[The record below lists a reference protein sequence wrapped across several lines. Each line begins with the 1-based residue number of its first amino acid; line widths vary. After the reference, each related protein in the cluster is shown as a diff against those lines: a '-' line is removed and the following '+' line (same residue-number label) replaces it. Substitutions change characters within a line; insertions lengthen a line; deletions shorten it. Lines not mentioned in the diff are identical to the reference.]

1 MGQTGHSA
9 NHPSSETWRWA
20 GLLLIAFFLS
30 AACFGGKK
38 SADSQEAKA
47 LRAAGLDRHR
57 TVTID
62 PGQPVKIGVS
72 STLSGDLAAFGL
84 AVADA
89 AETIPANS
97 NVRGHTIAFIRADD
111 LCSAEGGAAAADR
124 LIRAGV
130 VAVVG
135 PLCSSSAA
143 RANPVFD
150 RAGITHISV
159 GAARTD
165 LTSPQRPEGAYVT
178 FLRLVAPGKAI
189 AAIEAQFAATNL
201 GAKTAFIVTDGDL
214 GPSDTADQFIQALRQ
229 SGGTMAGTPYTFAK
243 GQSDWTDALSA
254 IRAAH
259 PGVVYFA
266 GYAGEAATFLTTLR
280 ADPSLAGTPVIATDG
295 VRTPELLV
303 RADGAAEGL
312 YTAGNVTR
320 GADWNVYEQEYRSRF
335 KGEPGDVLYGP
346 EAHDATSILFAAIQ
360 KSAKDDGGGR
370 LTIDLGQLN
379 KFIRSAEF
387 AGASGPVK
395 FAANGERVDP
405 QLAIAQLKNGVW
417 TTIPAPAPKA
427 R

>member
-1 MGQTGHSA
+1 MGQTGQSA
-9 NHPSSETWRWA
+9 NHLRSEMWRWA
-20 GLLLIAFFLS
+20 VLLLIAIFLS

-62 PGQPVKIGVS
+62 PGQPIKIGVS
-72 STLSGDLAAFGL
+72 STLSGDLSGFGL

-89 AETIPANS
+89 AETIPASS
-97 NVRGHTIAFIRADD
+97 NVRGHGITFVRADD

-159 GAARTD
+159 AATRTD
-165 LTSPQRPEGAYVT
+165 LTSPQRPEGAYIT
-178 FLRLVAPGKAI
+178 FLRLVPPSKAI
-189 AAIEAQFAATNL
+189 AAIEAQFATTNL

-214 GPSDTADQFIQALRQ
+214 GPSDTADQFIQAFRQ
-229 SGGTMAGTPYTFAK
+229 SGGTVAGAPYTFAK
-243 GQSDWTDALSA
+243 GQSDWAEALAA

-259 PGVVYFA
+259 PGVVYLA
-266 GYAGEAATFLTTLR
+266 GYYPEAATFLSTLR
-280 ADPSLAGTPVIATDG
+280 ADPSIAGTPVIAADV
-295 VRTPELLV
+295 VRSPELLV
-303 RADGAAEGL
+303 RADGAAEGV
-312 YTAGNVTR
+312 YTVANVTR

-335 KGEPGDVLYGP
+335 KGEPADVLYGA

-379 KFIRSAEF
+379 KFIREAEF

-395 FAANGERVDP
+395 FAENGERLAP
-405 QLAIAQLKNGVW
+405 QLAVVQLKNGRW
-417 TTIPAPAPKA
+417 ATIPTQAQKVP
-427 R
+427 